1 MIALGGKFKKI
12 KATPIA
18 VDKRLALALRL
29 ELQIP
34 LLIIALYLPSRYYN
48 KNRTPSTT
56 TSPSSSSS
64 PQHDPNAFTTAS
76 EYAFNNYGRSNE
88 FRIVILNK
96 ILQVIEANP
105 DCRVIIAG
113 DLNTNLPIT
122 DTRKEMKAFEKLKL
136 KGIISARCMLDPEN
150 KLIHSQPMWTNRS
163 HRRIDHILMS
173 SALNPHGIKAN
184 QLTFTDHSS
193 LSVKFDLPDR
203 IQVLN
208 PKFNPC
214 WDDFEYNL
222 EATVIPTCDIID
234 EDIELVQDKV
244 VEIARN
250 CTRKSKKRVCS
261 SHPSYQFLVRLLKF
275 CLKLARTPFRRIITD
290 SNIIGH

>member
-1 MIALGGKFKKI
+1 MEISKLIEQDLDKTRSINEPFHIDNEDFIFVAIDTRRNRPIFPGNIKHFTSLDSDLANGAGGVMIALGGKFKKI

-122 DTRKEMKAFEKLKL
+122 DTRKE
-136 KGIISARCMLDPEN
+136 
-150 KLIHSQPMWTNRS
+150 TT
-163 HRRIDHILMS
+163 S
-173 SALNPHGIKAN
+173 SG
-184 QLTFTDHSS
+184 
-193 LSVKFDLPDR
+193 
-203 IQVLN
+203 
-208 PKFNPC
+208 
-214 WDDFEYNL
+214 
-222 EATVIPTCDIID
+222 
-234 EDIELVQDKV
+234 
-244 VEIARN
+244 
-250 CTRKSKKRVCS
+250 
-261 SHPSYQFLVRLLKF
+261 
-275 CLKLARTPFRRIITD
+275 
-290 SNIIGH
+290 